1 MKNEKKISQPET
13 KNLEVK
19 IERKKVQ
26 TNVKAGAMARHNG
39 GWFTSWRAA
48 EE

>member
-1 MKNEKKISQPET
+1 MKNEKKNPQPET

-19 IERKKVQ
+19 VERKKVQ

-39 GWFTSWRAA
+39 GGFTSWCA
-48 EE
+48 E